1 VSVIVFSTKRSAS
14 RATVDATPSTRT
26 FFAPDLSVDG
36 ASLSDLAAAGLIERG
51 ESLDDAWT
59 LLDKGRALARKTIRS
74 KESTR

>member
-1 VSVIVFSTKRSAS
+1 MRAVEDAVSRY
-14 RATVDATPSTRT
+14 
-26 FFAPDLSVDG
+26 
-36 ASLSDLAAAGLIERG
+36 LAGKLRG